1 MIGAAKRKSS
11 LLPGLAALRL
21 VLLLIVTL
29 CLGETRVWGFAITPQ
44 PTSGVFES
52 VTPSCIGQNTT
63 AIGYDPSDSL
73 LAARGVVTPQGTALQ
88 ALTPEALA
96 LRNSVAE
103 GQSIFRAGN
112 FPRSAAAEGQYW
124 STQSP
129 LSSGYANSVGAANLG
144 ASTPEFIMGG
154 SVRPGANFITRPAP
168 PYGGNAG
175 GGLEIVTDPN
185 ALRLDFFHMP

>member
-73 LAARGVVTPQGTALQ
+73 LAARGADNLVTVRTYTGAAGREGITSSG
-88 ALTPEALA
+88 A
-96 LRNSVAE
+96 LRADTWVTLPGE
-103 GQSIFRAGN
+103 IPLRAGHLQIEKLLEIQ
-112 FPRSAAAEGQYW
+112 PGR
-124 STQSP
+124 
-129 LSSGYANSVGAANLG
+129 
-144 ASTPEFIMGG
+144 
-154 SVRPGANFITRPAP
+154 GANFLEFQVPSSNLRIPANGPTTSGGALQFQLNNPVPIDPSTFRLPPGRPA
-168 PYGGNAG
+168 
-175 GGLEIVTDPN
+175 
-185 ALRLDFFHMP
+185 R